1 MKIERKQEK
10 IIGVKGS
17 MNKFDLSNKNAIVTG
32 GNRGLGRTIAL
43 ALAERGANVAVIGR
57 DEERNKQVVA
67 EIEQLNRK
75 AISFCTDLTCLNS
88 ISEMVENIVA
98 TFGTIDILVNNAGT
112 SQTKFAL
119 DVTEEEWDKIM
130 NLNVK
135 SLFFCSQAVAK
146 IMKNQGKGKIIN
158 VSSVVGAVGDVGISP
173 YTASKAAVI
182 NLTRSL
188 ALEWARFG
196 IQVNAM
202 GPAYIETEMNREEL
216 SNAKVREKIIGKT
229 PMKRLG
235 NPEEIE
241 GAVLLLASDASSFIT
256 GQTIF
261 VDGGWLAQ

>member
-1 MKIERKQEK
+1 M
-10 IIGVKGS
+10 
-17 MNKFDLSNKNAIVTG
+17 DLSNKTAIVTG

-43 ALAERGANVAVIGR
+43 ALAERGANVVVIGR
-57 DEERNKQVVA
+57 DEARNKQVVG

-75 AISFCTDLTCLNS
+75 AISFSTDLNS
-88 ISEMVENIVA
+88 IDSLNEMVESIA
-98 TFGTIDILVNNAGT
+98 STFGTIDILVNNAGT
-112 SQTKFAL
+112 SQTNFAL
-119 DVTEEEWDKIM
+119 DVTEEEWDKVM

-146 IMKNQGKGKIIN
+146 IMKNQGKGKIIT
-158 VSSVVGAVGDVGISP
+158 VSSVVGAVGDVGISA

-188 ALEWARFG
+188 ALEWARLG
-196 IQVNAM
+196 NQVNAI
-202 GPAYIETEMNREEL
+202 GPAYIETEMNHEQL
-216 SNAKVREKIIGKT
+216 SNPKVLDKIIGKT

-241 GAVLLLASDASSFIT
+241 GAVLLLASDAGSFIT